1 MLFNVT
7 VFNPLSAQ
15 ATVKLER
22 GNRVSPC
29 TGVCNRSLMN
39 LAYHVRYLFDNET
52 SAEYWGFFEEGKR
65 VRYTVQT

>member
-7 VFNPLSAQ
+7 VLNLLSAQ

-22 GNRVSPC
+22 GNRVSRG
-29 TGVCNRSLMN
+29 TGVWNRSLMN
-39 LAYHVRYLFDNET
+39 LAYHVRYLFDDGT